1 MTLAA
6 VLQPI
11 RDELPA
17 SPCRYLLELIINMKA
32 AKAIDQSPA
41 ISGVQ
46 ESCGNLDK
54 KQAAGC

>member
-32 AKAIDQSPA
+32 AKAIDQPVPLPLLGADGWS
-41 ISGVQ
+41 
-46 ESCGNLDK
+46 NKLL
-54 KQAAGC
+54 

>member
-6 VLQPI
+6 VLRPI

-32 AKAIDQSPA
+32 AKALGLTFPTALLVRADEVI
-41 ISGVQ
+41 
-46 ESCGNLDK
+46 E
-54 KQAAGC
+54 